1 MEKSLDIRLLGAC
14 CSGNCSVL
22 ERNLVS
28 VLEELNIDYKLER
41 IDDLAS
47 IVNYG
52 CLEVPGIVI
61 NGHLVSQGNILSK
74 EQLREFVLSLDFSKR
89 DSD

>member
-61 NGHLVSQGNILSK
+61 NGQLVSQGNILSK